1 MGIESAAVAALASTA
16 LVTEAAVVTGIS
28 ATAISQVIVASAVVA
43 GSIAASMAL
52 APEVPG
58 TDPAKPSRELISID
72 GGPRFRVFGRYLC
85 GGSLLVGAADG
96 NDLHRITA
104 HCQGE
109 VDGIE
114 AYYINEVLVATDP
127 SGDVKSRPYNGYVH
141 INTRLGEASQ
151 TVFTATQGSFPGD
164 VWSSACRGDGLM
176 MTEVIYQSPG
186 MQAEK
191 HPKVYA
197 AGKPSLKVLVR
208 GPAIFDPRLDDGDPE
223 NSDCYAW
230 SDNGVLCILAHL
242 TAARIDGGWGIGFDR
257 FDLDD
262 IAEQATLAD
271 ASVTTRDGT
280 EPRSRCWGVQD
291 LTAPLIDTL
300 SAMLVSTGT
309 EIVTTQEGLLTI
321 RLVDDNPTATGA
333 LSYDHIDSFDLTSG
347 PESIDR
353 PNKFT
358 ISYLNPDRLYQ
369 VSEADVTDI
378 AWTTIQD
385 EIDRTGERSHEIK
398 LPFCPSPAQAGR
410 IARRIAASMR
420 ASALSVTADLAGL
433 GMMGHSTAEIGLG
446 DLETTILV
454 AVSSVKLKGDLS
466 GSPVAIQAKEIPTL
480 TTWDPDEDEPLAP
493 EPILEVVDGNNV
505 ATPVI
510 QEAITIARGDRSAP
524 TSYDLWVLVS
534 NAAEKAE
541 CAWRVLD
548 GRKYSLWRNNGPR
561 DSLPREFII
570 EDVTLGD
577 DYDVIV
583 RGVDNDA
590 DGFNASVWSDI
601 ERVVPAVANVTPS
614 APSISAGFDSGTGL
628 ITWTVESTDDYAAHL
643 RFRIA
648 ASVEFD
654 ANIDPGWT
662 DTFTSAG
669 SIGVAVTADAICW
682 SSANLASTLT
692 SLTFTPT

>member
-1 MGIESAAVAALASTA
+1 MGIESAAVAALATTA
-16 LVTEAAVVTGIS
+16 VVAEAAAVTGIS
-28 ATAISQVIVASAVVA
+28 ATMISQVIVATAVVA
-43 GSIAASMAL
+43 GSVAASMAL

-114 AYYINEVLVATDP
+114 AYYINEVLVVTDG

-151 TVFTATQGSFPGD
+151 TVFTATQGAFPGD

-186 MQAEK
+186 MQAER
-191 HPKVYA
+191 HPKIYA

-208 GPAIFDPRLDDGDPE
+208 GPAIFDPRIDDGDPE

-230 SDNGVLCILAHL
+230 SDNAVLCILAHL
-242 TAARIDGGWGIGFDR
+242 TSARIDGGWAFSFAR
-257 FDLDD
+257 FDLED

-271 ASVTTRDGT
+271 TSVTTRDGT

-309 EIVTTQEGLLTI
+309 EILTTQAGLLTI
-321 RLVDDNPTATGA
+321 RLVDDNPTATA
-333 LSYDHIDSFDLTSG
+333 ELTYDHIDSFDLTSG
-347 PESIDR
+347 PESVDR

-358 ISYLNPDRLYQ
+358 VSYLNPDRLYQ

-385 EIDRTGERSHEIK
+385 EIDRTGERSHDIK

-410 IARRIAASMR
+410 IARRVAASMR
-420 ASALSVTADLAGL
+420 ASSLSVTADLAGL
-433 GMMGHSTAEIGLG
+433 GVMGHSAVEIGLG
-446 DLETTILV
+446 DLETTIKV
-454 AVSSVKLKGDLS
+454 AVSSVKLKGDLAAA
-466 GSPVAIQAKEIPTL
+466 PLAIQAKEIATL
-480 TTWDPDEDEPLAP
+480 STWDPEEDEPLAP

-505 ATPVI
+505 DTPTI
-510 QEAITIARGDRSAP
+510 QDAITIARGDRSAP

-534 NAAEKAE
+534 NAAPKSE

-548 GRKYSLWRNNGPR
+548 GRKYSLWRNVGPR

-570 EDVTLGD
+570 EGVTLGD

-601 ERVVPAVANVTPS
+601 ERIVPAVASVTPG
-614 APSISAGFDSGTGL
+614 APTINATYDGGTGL
-628 ITWTVESTDDYAAHL
+628 ISWTVASTDDNAAHV

-648 ASVEFD
+648 SVVEYEG
-654 ANIDPGWT
+654 NIDPGWSAVY
-662 DTFTSAG
+662 TSAG
-669 SIGVAVTADAICW
+669 SVGVGVLADAICW
-682 SSANLASTLT
+682 SSSNTASSTT
-692 SLTFTPT
+692 SLTFTPS